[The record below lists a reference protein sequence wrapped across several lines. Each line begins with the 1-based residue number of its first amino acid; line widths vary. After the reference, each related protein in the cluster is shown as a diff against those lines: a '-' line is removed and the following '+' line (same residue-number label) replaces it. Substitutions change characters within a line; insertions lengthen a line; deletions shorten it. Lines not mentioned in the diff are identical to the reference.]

1 MSIKT
6 KSINNCIGISSI
18 FISFL
23 MLYSSG
29 VQKEIVGQAKFEAK
43 QDDLFAKESL
53 KTLIK
58 TNKNTKIVVR
68 NLVGNYS
75 AIKVSGGDPGNSL
88 INILEKVFTKN
99 EFVVRDRALFEK
111 SFNQSGATDYS
122 KMKDL
127 TDTDLILELVQISDI
142 PYVTN
147 TYYKNGSV
155 KKMSSLQAPL
165 QYTGIKI
172 ELKIIKVK
180 ENDIVGTYTFYDSPC
195 KEGCD
200 VYKYLKQFY
209 AYDPTNYTAAYAL
222 NYDETKWEIFTEN
235 VARKLISSMKE

>member
-1 MSIKT
+1 MSIKI
-6 KSINNCIGISSI
+6 KSINHVIGI
-18 FISFL
+18 FTVFLSFL

-29 VQKEIVGQAKFEAK
+29 VQKKIVGQAKFEAK

-58 TNKNTKIVVR
+58 NNKNTKIVVR
-68 NLVGNYS
+68 NLVGNNN

-99 EFVVRDRALFEK
+99 EFIVRDRALFEK

-127 TDTDLILELVQISDI
+127 TDTDLILELVQISNI

-147 TYYKNGSV
+147 TYYKNGRL
-155 KKMSSLQAPL
+155 KKISSLQAPL

-195 KEGCD
+195 KDGCD
-200 VYKYLKQFY
+200 VYKYLKQYY
-209 AYDPTNYTAAYAL
+209 AYDPTNYAEAYAFS
-222 NYDETKWEIFTEN
+222 YDETKWEVFTEN
-235 VARKLISSMKE
+235 VAKKLISSIKD